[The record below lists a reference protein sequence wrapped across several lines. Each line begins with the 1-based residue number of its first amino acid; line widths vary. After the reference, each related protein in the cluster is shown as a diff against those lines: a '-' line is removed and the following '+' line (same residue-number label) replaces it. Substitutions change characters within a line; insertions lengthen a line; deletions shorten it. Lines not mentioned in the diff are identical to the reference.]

1 MEKILKLILLVTL
14 LATLWVVS
22 FLITGKWSIPQG
34 DAGLYFQI
42 GLSLVILGSLFVE
55 QYFTKPSD
63 VIVNALVVVISLLTI
78 SDRSKFLYWFPLLY
92 SCIALFVLAM
102 VSIALFDPNK
112 AEASIQNRISKISYL
127 ISTYLGRGKRL
138 FSAVFILSILSYFFV
153 GSKELLLLLLFW
165 GLVLII
171 EPLQLSALL
180 EKLRS
185 IFTRKA
191 KNKVGDVL
199 YVRNPNIIIGTI
211 RDGARL
217 GEGELLSISLKD
229 KQKKNLLGIVLD
241 KYYFSDQN
249 WMHIFVFE
257 NVLVSEDANVF
268 DEEKSIYS
276 KSGEIFSFNS
286 IPVEVRGT
294 LQKEKTWQEKKNLVG
309 LVTEGSNIKE
319 ITFEIL
325 TDSKDICEG
334 RLVKVYMNDMEV
346 LYQIIDGYTSSEILD
361 KRNTHGF
368 LKGKAKKIGYYEQE
382 SKGFKHSKWVP
393 NIYSPVYLLE
403 SKDPEIDLD
412 SVGKIPGTDYF
423 VKLDTNYLVTHNAAI
438 LGILGIGKTCLATE
452 LILRIIKDKIKVIC
466 IDITGQYKI
475 NLDIEEENIDD
486 IKTAISSSRNTT
498 NTSNPN
504 GGGNHASFRKAMEE
518 KIKKFMQEDRL
529 LLIINPYVFDVTKQT
544 KVGYNFI
551 IAELTV
557 VEITRIITEAIFEN
571 LKKEITDKAKACMV
585 FEEAHTLIP
594 EWNSVSSEGD
604 QVASNGI
611 AKAILQGRKY
621 GLGCIIVTQR
631 TANVIKS
638 ILNQCNTIFAMRVFD
653 ATGMDFLKNYIGT
666 DYANILSSLEDRFAV
681 VFGKASSSKQPVIL
695 ELNDLNAFKSKY
707 YQQSQ

>member
-1 MEKILKLILLVTL
+1 MEKILKLILLGTL
-14 LATLWVVS
+14 LATLWVIS

-34 DAGLYFQI
+34 DVGLYFQM

-63 VIVNALVVVISLLTI
+63 VIVNALVVVISLLTV
-78 SDRSKFLYWFPLLY
+78 SDRSRFLYWTPLLY
-92 SCIALFVLAM
+92 SCVALFVLATI
-102 VSIALFDPNK
+102 SIALFDPNK
-112 AEASIQNRISKISYL
+112 SEASVQNRISKISYL

-286 IPVEVRGT
+286 IPVEVQDM
-294 LQKEKTWQEKKNLVG
+294 LQKEKTWQEKKNLIG

-334 RLVKVYMNDMEV
+334 RLVKVYMNDTEV

-368 LKGKAKKIGYYEQE
+368 LKGKAKKIGYYEQG
-382 SKGFKHSKWVP
+382 SKEFKHSKWVP

-403 SKDPEIDLD
+403 SKEPEIDLD
-412 SVGKIPGTDYF
+412 SVGKIPGSDYF

-466 IDITGQYKI
+466 IDITGQYKV
-475 NLDIEEENIDD
+475 NLDTEEENIDD

-498 NTSNPN
+498 NTTNPN
-504 GGGNHASFRKAMEE
+504 GGGNHAAFRKAMEE

-551 IAELTV
+551 ITELTV

>member
-1 MEKILKLILLVTL
+1 MEKVLKLILLVIFL
-14 LATLWVVS
+14 IALWVVS
-22 FLITGKWSIPQG
+22 FLISGKWNIPQG
-34 DAGLYFQI
+34 DIGFYFQI

-78 SDRSKFLYWFPLLY
+78 SDRSRFLYWTPLLY
-92 SCIALFVLAM
+92 SCMALFVLAM

-112 AEASIQNRISKISYL
+112 AESSMQNKISKLSYL

-138 FSAVFILSILSYFFV
+138 FSLVFILSILSYFLV

-165 GLVLII
+165 GIVIII
-171 EPLQLSALL
+171 EPLQLSSIFK
-180 EKLRS
+180 KLKN
-185 IFTRKA
+185 IFTRKT
-191 KNKVGDVL
+191 KDKVGDVL

-217 GEGELLSISLKD
+217 NEGELLSISLKD
-229 KQKKNLLGIVLD
+229 KKKKNLLGIVLD

-249 WMHIFVFE
+249 WMHIYVFE
-257 NVLVSEDANVF
+257 KVLVSEETNVF
-268 DEEKSIYS
+268 DEEKNIYS
-276 KSGEIFSFNS
+276 KSGEIFNFNS
-286 IPVEVRGT
+286 IPVET
-294 LQKEKTWQEKKNLVG
+294 QNMLQNEKTWQERKNLIG
-309 LVTEGSNIKE
+309 LVSESSNINE
-319 ITFEIL
+319 IIFEIL

-334 RLVKVYMNDMEV
+334 RLVKVYMNNAEV

-361 KRNTHGF
+361 RRNTHGF
-368 LKGKAKKIGYYEQE
+368 LKGKAKKIGYYEQG

-403 SKDPEIDLD
+403 SKEPEIDLD

-466 IDITGQYKI
+466 IDITGQYKV
-475 NLDIEEENIDD
+475 NLDTEEENFED
-486 IKTAISSSRNTT
+486 IKIAILPSRNTT
-498 NTSNPN
+498 NNNNPN
-504 GGGNHASFRKAMEE
+504 GGGNRTAFRKAMED
-518 KIKKFMQEDRL
+518 KIKKFMEEDRL

-544 KVGYNFI
+544 KLGYNFI
-551 IAELTV
+551 ITELTV
-557 VEITRIITEAIFEN
+557 VEITRVIAEVIFEN
-571 LKKEITDKAKACMV
+571 LKKDITDKAKTCIV

-631 TANVIKS
+631 TANVTKS

-653 ATGMDFLKNYIGT
+653 ATGMEFLKNYIGT
-666 DYANILSSLEDRFAV
+666 DYANILSSLEDRYAV

-707 YQQSQ
+707 YQRLQ